1 MQRAKEDVAAN
12 GKTDRDRGKKCGR
25 RRAVLLS
32 AFQGSMGQEIGFTGG
47 WKRTIGPVGDQD
59 FSGART
65 GMIPLEVSLSLASG
79 RRPQAT
85 CQFSAKVS
93 SGVMPNS
100 TRYPGDFGRFSFTR
114 SWAHFAGM
122 TGVPDFILQPS
133 REYRHTDGTRF
144 LNVNASNPRLRPR
157 LAPDPA
163 PTARPMHAD
172 ARSRNSHPLDF
183 RSTSHLHVP
192 EHEEVTRDPVQTVHM
207 AG

>member
-1 MQRAKEDVAAN
+1 MAAN
-12 GKTDRDRGKKCGR
+12 GKTDRDCGKKCGR

-100 TRYPGDFGRFSFTR
+100 TRYPGDFGRFLFSQRWCTFWERDCGLRAMVPARGEAKKAFDPGAGTSR
-114 SWAHFAGM
+114 SSG
-122 TGVPDFILQPS
+122 GV
-133 REYRHTDGTRF
+133 
-144 LNVNASNPRLRPR
+144 LRPVVR
-157 LAPDPA
+157 AQRDAPGPA
-163 PTARPMHAD
+163 HANAPPLTHARPSCSSQRQPTWPPTGAVRTCSSQRR
-172 ARSRNSHPLDF
+172 AR
-183 RSTSHLHVP
+183 
-192 EHEEVTRDPVQTVHM
+192 
-207 AG
+207 